1 MEKIIKAESAKGKN
15 YIELFNKSRHFS
27 VREFYNNPSSEK
39 IAAENK
45 ILQKSELKAYRVL
58 GGNSSTFTASNVFSI
73 YLNLLYAF
81 IINYFHFSVKNCI
94 LLGS

>member
-1 MEKIIKAESAKGKN
+1 MEKRIKAETAKGQN

-58 GGNSSTFTASNVFSI
+58 GGNSSTFTAGWLDIEDRLHIETRTNSYV
-73 YLNLLYAF
+73 
-81 IINYFHFSVKNCI
+81 II
-94 LLGS
+94 

>member
-1 MEKIIKAESAKGKN
+1 MEKRIKEESKKGQM

-27 VREFYNNPSSEK
+27 VREFYNNPSSKK

-58 GGNSSTFTASNVFSI
+58 SGNSFSFTAGWIDNENRLHIETSCRSYV
-73 YLNLLYAF
+73 
-81 IINYFHFSVKNCI
+81 II
-94 LLGS
+94 

>member
-1 MEKIIKAESAKGKN
+1 MEKIIKAETAKGQN

-58 GGNSSTFTASNVFSI
+58 GGNSSTFTAGWLDIEDRLHIETRSNSYV
-73 YLNLLYAF
+73 
-81 IINYFHFSVKNCI
+81 II
-94 LLGS
+94 

>member
-1 MEKIIKAESAKGKN
+1 MEKIIKAETAKGQN

-58 GGNSSTFTASNVFSI
+58 GGNSSTFTAGWLDIEDRLHIETRENSYVI
-73 YLNLLYAF
+73 A
-81 IINYFHFSVKNCI
+81 
-94 LLGS
+94 

>member
-58 GGNSSTFTASNVFSI
+58 GGNSSTFTAGWLDKEDRLHIETRDNSYV
-73 YLNLLYAF
+73 
-81 IINYFHFSVKNCI
+81 II
-94 LLGS
+94 

>member
-1 MEKIIKAESAKGKN
+1 MEKRIKEESVKGQM

-27 VREFYNNPSSEK
+27 VREFYRNPSSEK

-58 GGNSSTFTASNVFSI
+58 RGNSFSFTAGWLDNEDRLHIETSCQSYV
-73 YLNLLYAF
+73 
-81 IINYFHFSVKNCI
+81 II
-94 LLGS
+94 

>member
-1 MEKIIKAESAKGKN
+1 MEKIIKAESAKGQN
-15 YIELFNKSRHFS
+15 YIDLFNKSRHFS

-58 GGNSSTFTASNVFSI
+58 GGNSNTFTAGWLDYEDRLHIETRKNSYV
-73 YLNLLYAF
+73 
-81 IINYFHFSVKNCI
+81 II
-94 LLGS
+94 

>member
-1 MEKIIKAESAKGKN
+1 MEKRIKEESVKGQM

-27 VREFYNNPSSEK
+27 VREFYRNPSSEK

-58 GGNSSTFTASNVFSI
+58 RGNSFSFTARWLDNEDRLHIETSCQSYV
-73 YLNLLYAF
+73 
-81 IINYFHFSVKNCI
+81 II
-94 LLGS
+94 

>member
-1 MEKIIKAESAKGKN
+1 MEKIIKAETAKGQN

-58 GGNSSTFTASNVFSI
+58 GGNSSTFTAGWLDYEDRLHIETRENSYV
-73 YLNLLYAF
+73 
-81 IINYFHFSVKNCI
+81 II
-94 LLGS
+94 

>member
-1 MEKIIKAESAKGKN
+1 MEKIIKAETAKGQN

-58 GGNSSTFTASNVFSI
+58 RGNSSTFTAGWLDIENRLHIETRENSYV
-73 YLNLLYAF
+73 
-81 IINYFHFSVKNCI
+81 II
-94 LLGS
+94 

>member
-58 GGNSSTFTASNVFSI
+58 GGNSSTFTAGWLDIEDRLHIETRENSYV
-73 YLNLLYAF
+73 
-81 IINYFHFSVKNCI
+81 II
-94 LLGS
+94 

>member
-1 MEKIIKAESAKGKN
+1 MEKIIKEESKKGQM

-58 GGNSSTFTASNVFSI
+58 SGNSFSFTAGWLDKEDRLHIETSCQSYV
-73 YLNLLYAF
+73 
-81 IINYFHFSVKNCI
+81 II
-94 LLGS
+94 